1 MRADTRVVP
10 SRTRLAARTE
20 LLTAGGNLLDHLGP
34 DGTAWLD
41 GTRGFATAG
50 IAAIV
55 EPSRA
60 VATLRTITCDDVG
73 SHDERRAVIGPR
85 AFGALPFAGG
95 GRMIVPARIVERDP
109 DGLLWRT
116 IIGPTGSSAA
126 MHAGAVTKPSVS
138 YTISQV
144 TDIDAWDANVGAILA
159 LVDAGAVEKV
169 VIAREV
175 VIDASEP
182 FDIRATA
189 AILHATQPGCIVY
202 VDNGFVG
209 ASPELLVRRT
219 GESVTARPMAGTG
232 AFADE
237 LTRSVKDAHEHRL
250 VVDAVVAALATT
262 CDDIHAFDAAPVAFT
277 DLTHLATSITARV
290 RDPETSALD
299 LALVLH
305 PTPAV
310 GGTPRAAALAAIA
323 RLEHSARDLY
333 AGPCG
338 WVDARGDGEFV
349 VALRGAQIEGTRAR
363 LHAGAGI
370 VAGSRADAEWAET
383 RAKLEPMLRALVRV

>member
-1 MRADTRVVP
+1 
-10 SRTRLAARTE
+10 
-20 LLTAGGNLLDHLGP
+20 
-34 DGTAWLD
+34 
-41 GTRGFATAG
+41 
-50 IAAIV
+50 
-55 EPSRA
+55 
-60 VATLRTITCDDVG
+60 
-73 SHDERRAVIGPR
+73 
-85 AFGALPFAGG
+85 
-95 GRMIVPARIVERDP
+95 
-109 DGLLWRT
+109 
-116 IIGPTGSSAA
+116 
-126 MHAGAVTKPSVS
+126 MHAGAVTKPPVS

-144 TDIDAWDANVGAILA
+144 TDIDAWDANVDAVLA

-169 VIAREV
+169 VVAREV

-202 VDNGFVG
+202 VDDGFVG

-232 AFADE
+232 FLADE
-237 LTRSVKDAHEHRL
+237 LARSPKDAREHHL
-250 VVDAVVAALATT
+250 VVEAVVAALATI
-262 CDDIHAFDAAPVAFT
+262 CDDVHAFDAAPVAFT
-277 DLTHLATSITARV
+277 DLTHLATTITARV
-290 RDPETSALD
+290 RDWETSALD
-299 LALVLH
+299 LALMLH

-310 GGTPRAAALAAIA
+310 AGTPRAAALAAIA

-349 VALRGAQIEGTRAR
+349 VALRGAQIDGTRAR

-370 VAGSRADAEWAET
+370 VAGSRADTEWAET
-383 RAKLEPMLRALVRV
+383 RAKLEPMLRALVRI